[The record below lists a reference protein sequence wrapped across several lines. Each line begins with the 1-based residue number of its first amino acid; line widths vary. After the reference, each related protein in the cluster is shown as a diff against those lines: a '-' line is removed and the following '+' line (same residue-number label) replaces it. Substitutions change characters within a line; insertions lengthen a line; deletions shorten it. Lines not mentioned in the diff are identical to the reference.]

1 MSNLAIHWER
11 TMYQIHAFRLAIGI
25 PFLWLKDKG
34 SSRPQYIMYAA
45 KEHLQSFVSTIEMNP
60 F

>member
-1 MSNLAIHWER
+1 
-11 TMYQIHAFRLAIGI
+11 MYQIHAFRLAIGI